1 MSIRDAIAWLF
12 DVGDESEADA
22 LEADALKDGPA
33 RARREPTRPRESL
46 ERQLYGQAEAIRVLY
61 QFTVREERPAKPPRP
76 KRGRGLWVARY
87 VESLSSSLPDPVAAK
102 A

>member
-12 DVGDESEADA
+12 DVGDGSEA
-22 LEADALKDGPA
+22 EALKREAA
-33 RARREPTRPRESL
+33 RAGREQARPQGSL

-61 QFTVREERPAKPPRP
+61 QPTVCEERPSKPPRP
-76 KRGRGLWVARY
+76 NRGRGLWVARY
-87 VESLSSSLPDPVAAK
+87 VESLSASLPEPVAAK

>member
-1 MSIRDAIAWLF
+1 MSIREAIAWFF
-12 DVGDESEADA
+12 DVGDGSEADT
-22 LEADALKDGPA
+22 LKGGTAGA
-33 RARREPTRPRESL
+33 RPEHSRPQESL
-46 ERQLYGQAEAIRVLY
+46 ERPLYGQAEAIRVLY
-61 QFTVREERPAKPPRP
+61 QFAVCEERPAKPQGP

>member
-12 DVGDESEADA
+12 DVGDASEADT
-22 LEADALKDGPA
+22 LKEGPA
-33 RARREPTRPRESL
+33 TARREQTRPHETL

-61 QFTVREERPAKPPRP
+61 QFAVCEERPAKPPRP
-76 KRGRGLWVARY
+76 RQGRGLWVARY

>member
-12 DVGDESEADA
+12 DVGDGSEADA
-22 LEADALKDGPA
+22 LKEGPA
-33 RARREPTRPRESL
+33 CARREPTRPHETF

-61 QFTVREERPAKPPRP
+61 QAAVREERPAKPPRP
-76 KRGRGLWVARY
+76 KRRRGSWVAGY
-87 VESLSSSLPDPVAAK
+87 MESLSSSLAEPVAAK